1 MHIDDNF
8 AKIATALVSATIALV
23 SGVPFIIQKFVQLST
38 TSQLDMLFIGKEQKK
53 KLELIELF
61 NVIFI
66 STISVYFVPGLFI
79 YAAFSDFIYDYAIIL
94 GSIGGIALLITA
106 VTSTN
111 LFKAIKNTKNFE
123 EVKDYVHKQALYV
136 FLSSIFWYYIILTV
150 ILNNGIWYEILGLG
164 IVTPILISGIF
175 IYNTNKVQALENK
188 KYSIRI
194 LTQDEIITLNLIHNY
209 VIDEKRTLCTLAN
222 APEDKLFYICDFSSE
237 VYLEYTEIGFKQK
250 KLKRPASTSTE
261 LEVTETDHDSDSV
274 KNNSDTNVS
283 INIHVNPK

>member
-1 MHIDDNF
+1 M
-8 AKIATALVSATIALV
+8 
-23 SGVPFIIQKFVQLST
+23 
-38 TSQLDMLFIGKEQKK
+38 
-53 KLELIELF
+53 
-61 NVIFI
+61 
-66 STISVYFVPGLFI
+66 
-79 YAAFSDFIYDYAIIL
+79 

-222 APEDKLFYICDFSSE
+222 APEDKLFISVIF
-237 VYLEYTEIGFKQK
+237 L
-250 KLKRPASTSTE
+250 LKFT
-261 LEVTETDHDSDSV
+261 
-274 KNNSDTNVS
+274 
-283 INIHVNPK
+283 